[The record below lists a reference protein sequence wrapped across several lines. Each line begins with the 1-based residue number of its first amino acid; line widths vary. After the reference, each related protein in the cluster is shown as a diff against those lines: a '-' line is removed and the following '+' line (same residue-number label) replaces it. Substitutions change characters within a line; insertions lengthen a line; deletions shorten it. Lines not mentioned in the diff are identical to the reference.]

1 VQEFSLPEDK
11 VKLPTNGWRFIVV
24 LALTL
29 ERLKFYIASSKIR
42 RAVPQAYR
50 QCIQLLPARLTEKPK
65 LHYLLRIIYLF
76 PSCLWRGSRSV
87 LQSQSCCIGEL
98 HSGLLPTKASCRVH
112 RRFNYLLLY
121 CTVRQ
126 EEVKSENCM
135 FGSWSVT
142 SIRLDRC
149 IAPALH
155 AGSSCSSFPIAS
167 RTHPI
172 LIVEYEYCA
181 RHLYVIPWTDQITR
195 LRFC

>member
-1 VQEFSLPEDK
+1 LAIHSGARADAGEIE
-11 VKLPTNGWRFIVV
+11 V
-24 LALTL
+24 LYSIKA
-29 ERLKFYIASSKIR
+29 KFDEQFPR
-42 RAVPQAYR
+42 HR

-65 LHYLLRIIYLF
+65 LHYLLRIIYFF
-76 PSCLWRGSRSV
+76 PSCLWRGSQSV

-155 AGSSCSSFPIAS
+155 AGSSCSSHRFRNPPHFDRGVRVLCQAS
-167 RTHPI
+167 LCNSLDRSDHKTEI
-172 LIVEYEYCA
+172 LLANEVA
-181 RHLYVIPWTDQITR
+181 
-195 LRFC
+195 

>member
-1 VQEFSLPEDK
+1 MQVY
-11 VKLPTNGWRFIVV
+11 
-24 LALTL
+24 LTG
-29 ERLKFYIASSKIR
+29 RSSKITYQWLAIHSSA
-42 RAVPQAYR
+42 RAHSREIEILYSIKQNSTSSSPAYR

-65 LHYLLRIIYLF
+65 LHHLLRIIYFF
-76 PSCLWRGSRSV
+76 PSCLWRGSQSV
-87 LQSQSCCIGEL
+87 LQSQSCCIGKL
-98 HSGLLPTKASCRVH
+98 HSRLLPTKASCRVH
-112 RRFNYLLLY
+112 RRFNYLLRY

-126 EEVKSENCM
+126 KEVKSENCM

-167 RTHPI
+167 GTHPI
-172 LIVEYEYCA
+172 LIVEFEYCA

-195 LRFC
+195 QRFS

>member
-1 VQEFSLPEDK
+1 M
-11 VKLPTNGWRFIVV
+11 
-24 LALTL
+24 

-42 RAVPQAYR
+42 RGVPQAYR

-65 LHYLLRIIYLF
+65 LHHLLRIIYFF
-76 PSCLWRGSRSV
+76 PSLPVEGIPIRPPKSES
-87 LQSQSCCIGEL
+87 L
-98 HSGLLPTKASCRVH
+98 HWGAALRTFASKASCRVH
-112 RRFNYLLLY
+112 RRFNYLLRY
-121 CTVRQ
+121 CIVRQ

-167 RTHPI
+167 GTHPI

-181 RHLYVIPWTDQITR
+181 RHLYVISWTDQITR
-195 LRFC
+195 QRFC

>member
-1 VQEFSLPEDK
+1 VIHSGARAHYGEIEILYSIKQNSTSSSPGVQTVHTTAASPPYREAK
-11 VKLPTNGWRFIVV
+11 
-24 LALTL
+24 A
-29 ERLKFYIASSKIR
+29 ASST
-42 RAVPQAYR
+42 AHH
-50 QCIQLLPARLTEKPK
+50 LF
-65 LHYLLRIIYLF
+65 F
-76 PSCLWRGSRSV
+76 PSCLWRGSQSV

-98 HSGLLPTKASCRVH
+98 HSGLLPAKASCRVH
-112 RRFNYLLLY
+112 RRFNYLLRY

-167 RTHPI
+167 GTHPI
-172 LIVEYEYCA
+172 LIVECEYCA

-195 LRFC
+195 QRFC